1 VAVALTQ
8 ALPERLRPP
17 DAPARGEPPLRT
29 EEAPAVRKT
38 FERLISDPDTGIYTR
53 VEAESS
59 RLPEVLAEP
68 LRQALRLDDQ
78 HDLFALEEAL
88 GLRRAA

>member
-1 VAVALTQ
+1 
-8 ALPERLRPP
+8 
-17 DAPARGEPPLRT
+17 
-29 EEAPAVRKT
+29 
-38 FERLISDPDTGIYTR
+38 LISDPDTGIYTR